1 MNNFHLQKRLLIAA
15 AGGLAGFFLTLLA
28 VITVI
33 VVALMSGTFVFGGG
47 TPSPGGKFVVNVL
60 VPLLICIGAAI
71 PAWKV
76 GTKWWYGLLAGIVA
90 MIVFVFIELNGGGQ
104 VNYGIFSQRETIAYI
119 SAALVSAF
127 SVTVG
132 RNEFQSKGYVLMFV
146 ISVVAT
152 GLRFIVPEEN
162 FVVGFIASLLA
173 WILLPLAVAFATDIK
188 RENGAT

>member
-1 MNNFHLQKRLLIAA
+1 MNNFSLQKRLLIAA
-15 AGGLAGFFLTLLA
+15 TGGLAGFFLTLLA
-28 VITVI
+28 TIAVI

-47 TPSPGGKFVVNVL
+47 MPSPGGKFVINIL
-60 VPLLICIGAAI
+60 VPILISFGSAI
-71 PAWKV
+71 PAWNL
-76 GTKWWYGLLAGIVA
+76 GTKWWYGFLAGTVA
-90 MIVFVFIELNGGGQ
+90 MVVFVSIELNEEGQ

-132 RNEFQSKGYVLMFV
+132 RREFQSKGYVLMFV
-146 ISVVAT
+146 ISVVAI
-152 GLRFIVPEEN
+152 GSRLLVPEEN

-173 WILLPLAVAFATDIK
+173 WILLPVAVIFATTIK